1 MTKTMN
7 KTEGRGNTAFSIKRR
22 NIMYYKV
29 LVRRTSFSYINV
41 KADSPSEAKTKAVNA
56 CADKKFMWGHN
67 EFESMTARPMD
78 DFLSEFV
85 DEDGNYPF

>member
-1 MTKTMN
+1 MTQTMN
-7 KTEGRGNTAFSIKRR
+7 KNIGPWKHGLFNLRR